1 MTAQNQT
8 ITESYIGAGILYVN
22 GRDVG
27 NVSELKFSIDQEEK
41 SQKNYRGG
49 GGNVASVT
57 RITGVSL
64 EGKFHSFNNENLALA
79 LRGVVENL
87 DTESITDE
95 PVSAVVGGLTAT
107 AHMID
112 TSKPVTVKNGDVT
125 VAVEKYDVTP
135 AGIKLRADSGVT
147 DDTALKI
154 SYNTR
159 QRSVLQAAVNSGAEW
174 SVVFDGVNEAESGKP
189 CVIKVYRW
197 KPSPTDGLDLISDD
211 FGEFTIKGQALADV
225 TRPVGK
231 SQFFTREYA
240 K

>member
-8 ITESYIGAGILYVN
+8 VTESYIGAGILYVN

-79 LRGVVENL
+79 LRGVVENMA
-87 DTESITDE
+87 TESITDE
-95 PVSAVVGGLTAT
+95 AVSAVVGGLTST

-112 TSKPVTVKNGDVT
+112 ISQAVTVKNGATAIGAD
-125 VAVEKYDVTP
+125 KYDITP
-135 AGIKLRADSGVT
+135 AGIKLRADSEVVDGADLT
-147 DDTALKI
+147 I
-154 SYNTR
+154 SYKTR

-174 SVVFDGVNEAESGKP
+174 KVVFDGVNEAESGKP